1 MPNPQRPAPTRTP
14 PMKPPSAPP
23 PPPPT
28 SQPPPPPHRREGPPP
43 PPMQLPHGKVS
54 LCNDNP
60 NDMCIYVYAFILT
73 RCKDDITSYSLKIQ
87 CICTYRTYIL
97 CNIIIK

>member
-1 MPNPQRPAPTRTP
+1 
-14 PMKPPSAPP
+14 MKPPSAPP

-54 LCNDNP
+54 LC
-60 NDMCIYVYAFILT
+60 ISYGIILT
-73 RCKDDITSYSLKIQ
+73 RCKDDITYSLNTVHIHIMQ
-87 CICTYRTYIL
+87 FSFL
-97 CNIIIK
+97 LLLFV